1 MYIVENPDGPVC
13 LAVDNENPYK
23 NISDINS
30 GENKIAVS
38 FGTTTLYLDQHY
50 VQHMSNL
57 HKIAFFVR
65 FISVLDW
72 EFNLIKYIV
81 TGEFIFLF
89 VSFFGILGYLG
100 AVKYNVAYLYAY
112 STYQGLMMLLETVF
126 ATVMVYWKY
135 ALHKKVIDASI
146 VVLYLTSITQIACIF
161 YNLKLIQL
169 INYCKTNT
177 QVPISPKYK
186 IHNYDVYS
194 YNQHN
199 QESQEESLP

>member
-23 NISDINS
+23 NISNINS

-81 TGEFIFLF
+81 TGEFVFLF
-89 VSFFGILGYLG
+89 VSFFGIFGYLG
-100 AVKYNVAYLYAY
+100 AVKYNVGYLYAY
-112 STYQGLMMLLETVF
+112 SAYQGCMMLLETIF
-126 ATVMVYWKY
+126 ATLMVYWKY
-135 ALHKKVIDASI
+135 ALHKKVIDAAI
-146 VVLYLTSITQIACIF
+146 AVLYLTSLSQIVCIT

-177 QVPISPKYK
+177 QVPLTS
-186 IHNYDVYS
+186 NYQIQHGDVYS
-194 YNQHN
+194 NNEHY
-199 QESQEESLP
+199 QEPPEEGLP